1 MKRKIGGII
10 LKKVYVFLAN
20 GFEEIEGLTVVD
32 LLRRAGVELTT
43 VSIHDTKQVMG
54 AHKIE
59 VKADILLEEMDK
71 EGADA
76 IVLPGGMPGM
86 TNLKENEIV
95 KEMIFSY
102 EKAGKLIAAVCASP
116 SIFSEFGLLKGKNAT
131 SYPSF
136 EENLIAHG
144 AIYSKETVVRD
155 ENIITS
161 RGLGTSIDFALA
173 IISYLIDENKADEV
187 AQSIVYDK

>member
-1 MKRKIGGII
+1 M
-10 LKKVYVFLAN
+10 KKVYVFLAN

-32 LLRRAGVELTT
+32 LLRRAGICLTT

-59 VKADILLEEMDK
+59 VKADILLDEMEKDA
-71 EGADA
+71 ADA

-95 KEMIFSY
+95 KEMILSY
-102 EKAGKLIAAVCASP
+102 EKQGKLIAAVCASP
-116 SIFSEFGLLKGKNAT
+116 SIFSELGLLDGKNAT

-136 EENLIAHG
+136 EENLVAHG
-144 AIYSKETVVRD
+144 AIYSKDTVVRD
-155 ENIITS
+155 GNIITS
-161 RGLGTSIDFALA
+161 RGLGTSIDFSLS
-173 IISYLIDENKADEV
+173 IISYLLDEDKANEI
-187 AQSIVYDK
+187 AESIVYNR

>member
-1 MKRKIGGII
+1 M
-10 LKKVYVFLAN
+10 KKVYVFLAN

-32 LLRRAGVELTT
+32 LLRRAGIDLIT

-54 AHKIE
+54 AHNIE
-59 VKADILLEEMDK
+59 VKADILLEKIDK
-71 EGADA
+71 NAADA
-76 IVLPGGMPGM
+76 LVLPGGMPGM

-116 SIFSEFGLLKGKNAT
+116 SIFSEFGLLKGKHAT

-136 EENLIAHG
+136 EENLVAHG
-144 AIYSKETVVRD
+144 AIYSKDTVVKD
-155 ENIITS
+155 GNIITS
-161 RGLGTSIDFALA
+161 RGLGTSIDFALE
-173 IISYLIDENKADEV
+173 IISYLIDEDKANEIATSV
-187 AQSIVYDK
+187 VYNR